1 MKRAWHSLVNGS
13 TVHAISSAWVL
24 KLECFVK
31 LSGDEK
37 LFLQAT
43 QENGDKRSE
52 ARVDIAHEGD
62 QPRCVH
68 LVCEGLAYRYKML
81 GDGRRQIVAFFL
93 PGDICDLNMTLL
105 KQQDHSIGTITPV
118 RYAELAPAWF
128 ADVARDRPR
137 VMRALE
143 WEVLVNSA
151 IQREW
156 TLNLGQRT
164 AIERLAHL
172 FCELYCRLDSIGQA
186 RAGIVALPL
195 TQMDLAEATGMTSV
209 HVNRTLQQLRARDL
223 IRWNGG
229 KLEIPNFD
237 ALASVA
243 LFNADYLHLERDGQ
257 RFDANDR

>member
-1 MKRAWHSLVNGS
+1 MSLVIGS
-13 TVHAISSAWVL
+13 AMQSLPSAWAS

-31 LSGDEK
+31 LSNDEK
-37 LFLQAT
+37 EFLRAA
-43 QENGDKRSE
+43 ENAGDRRAE
-52 ARVDIAHEGD
+52 ARMDIVHEGD
-62 QPRCVH
+62 APRCVH
-68 LVCEGLAYRYKML
+68 LVCEGWAYRYKML
-81 GDGRRQIVAFFL
+81 ADGRRQIVAFFL
-93 PGDICDLNMTLL
+93 PGDICDLNMPLL
-105 KQQDHSIGTITPV
+105 AHQDHSIGTITPL
-118 RYAELAPAWF
+118 RYGELPASWF
-128 ADVARDRPR
+128 AEVARDRPR

-172 FCELYCRLDSIGQA
+172 FCELYSRLNSIGHA
-186 RAGIVALPL
+186 KEGAMSLPL
-195 TQMDLAEATGMTSV
+195 TQMDLAEATGMTAV

-229 KLEIPNFD
+229 ALKIPDFG
-237 ALASVA
+237 ALAGVA
-243 LFNADYLHLERDGQ
+243 LFTPEYLHLDRDGH

>member
-1 MKRAWHSLVNGS
+1 MSPVIRSAAQGVQ
-13 TVHAISSAWVL
+13 SAWVS
-24 KLECFVK
+24 KLERFVI

-37 LFLQAT
+37 AFLRVTETAADRRA
-43 QENGDKRSE
+43 G
-52 ARVDIAHEGD
+52 ARVDIVHEGD
-62 QPRCVH
+62 EPRSVH
-68 LVCEGLAYRYKML
+68 LVCEGWAYRYKML
-81 GDGRRQIVAFFL
+81 ADGRRQIVAFFL
-93 PGDICDLNMTLL
+93 PGDICDLNMPLL
-105 KQQDHSIGTITPV
+105 ARQDHSIGTITPV
-118 RYAELAPAWF
+118 RYGELQSAWF

-164 AIERLAHL
+164 AMERVAHL
-172 FCELYCRLDSIGQA
+172 FCELYARLDSIGQA
-186 RAGIVALPL
+186 LDGAVALPL
-195 TQMDLAEATGMTSV
+195 TQMDLAEATGMTAV

-229 KLEIPNFD
+229 PLKIIDLA
-237 ALASVA
+237 ALQSVA
-243 LFNADYLHLERDGQ
+243 LFNADYLHLNRDGH